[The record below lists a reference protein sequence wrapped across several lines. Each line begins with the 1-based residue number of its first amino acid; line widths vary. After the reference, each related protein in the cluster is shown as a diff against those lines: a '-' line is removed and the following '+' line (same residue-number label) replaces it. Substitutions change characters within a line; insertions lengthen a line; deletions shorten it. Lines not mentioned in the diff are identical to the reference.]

1 MWGNYSYLK
10 TFPHVITQRL
20 KKNDWKMWGN
30 YFYLKK
36 FPHVISYKGIS
47 TSFVTV
53 NNK

>member
-1 MWGNYSYLK
+1 MQLNK
-10 TFPHVITQRL
+10 EATQN
-20 KKNDWKMWGN
+20 NDWKMWVN

-36 FPHVISYKGIS
+36 FPHVITYKGIS